1 MRALLV
7 AGLITAV
14 LVAGGIVAFYT
25 SLQQPAGEVM
35 PESTTSPPRLVSTAT
50 PSGVAPAVPTK
61 EVVEP
66 LKLRS
71 IRDFFSNFS
80 HMKLVATRVN
90 GSEVAKVVFEYR
102 VVPGGVVAGEQAR
115 KVDVTVTN
123 PAGESQTLTFW
134 LTMNY
139 STVLKIAAPDGTTY
153 EGASAAQLGHVLL
166 SQLNMFLIPL
176 IETENIN
183 YVISESEVP
192 AEIPGWVIASSEQG
206 TAIVGG
212 RDYPAYAV
220 ALRNVNDSASQ
231 TSLINVKIAEL
242 EEELWLVTY
251 IKVLMKDRIMYE
263 YVIVELETH
272 AR

>member
-7 AGLITAV
+7 AGLIAAV

-35 PESTTSPPRLVSTAT
+35 PESTTSPPQLVSTAT
-50 PSGVAPAVPTK
+50 PSGTAPAAPAK

-80 HMKLVATRVN
+80 HMKLIATRVN
-90 GSEVAKVVFEYR
+90 GSEVVKVVFEYR

-115 KVDVTVTN
+115 KIDVTVTN
-123 PAGESQTLTFW
+123 PTGESQTLTFW
-134 LTMNY
+134 LAENY

-206 TAIVGG
+206 TATIGG

-242 EEELWLVTY
+242 EEGLWLVTY
-251 IKVLMKDRIMYE
+251 IKVLMKDGVTYE
-263 YVIVELETH
+263 YVLAELETH